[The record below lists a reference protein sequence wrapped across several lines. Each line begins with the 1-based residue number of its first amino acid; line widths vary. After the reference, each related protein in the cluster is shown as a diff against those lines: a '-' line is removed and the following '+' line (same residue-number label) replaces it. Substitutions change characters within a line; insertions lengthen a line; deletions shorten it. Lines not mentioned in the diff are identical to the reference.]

1 MRDEMSRIKQLLSS
15 KFSNNASWII
25 GAKVYQMAVNL
36 VISMLTARF
45 LGPANFGLINYA
57 ASYVALFT
65 SLCTLGINNVI
76 VNELINNR
84 NLQGR
89 LLGSSITMRLASSL
103 LSLVTILALAWGLN
117 PDEPL
122 TRQVVLIYS
131 TTLIFQCFDTLNYWY
146 QSNLMSK
153 VSSRIAIVG
162 YTAGAIYKTVLLIL
176 GKDVRWFA
184 FSHAL
189 ECAFVAVLLV
199 VFYSREMGGTQPLCW
214 SRPHEKTLLRKSYH
228 YILSGL
234 MIAVY
239 GQMDRI
245 MLKEMLGETSVGY
258 YSAAYTVCTAWP
270 FVLAAIIDS
279 ARPIILEEYKAGSSM
294 YETHI
299 IRLYSAIVYIS
310 LAVGLV
316 MTVFSKPVILLL
328 YGREYLPAWGA
339 LCILCW
345 FAAFSYLGG
354 ARSVYTVPQGKQKY
368 EKYLAAAGAV
378 CNLILNAILI
388 PVWGINGAAFATLIT
403 QIFTN
408 VVMGFFIPAIR
419 ENNILILKSLAVW
432 RHFGR

>member
-1 MRDEMSRIKQLLSS
+1 M
-15 KFSNNASWII
+15 
-25 GAKVYQMAVNL
+25 
-36 VISMLTARF
+36 
-45 LGPANFGLINYA
+45 
-57 ASYVALFT
+57 
-65 SLCTLGINNVI
+65 
-76 VNELINNR
+76 
-84 NLQGR
+84 
-89 LLGSSITMRLASSL
+89 
-103 LSLVTILALAWGLN
+103 
-117 PDEPL
+117 
-122 TRQVVLIYS
+122 
-131 TTLIFQCFDTLNYWY
+131 
-146 QSNLMSK
+146 
-153 VSSRIAIVG
+153 
-162 YTAGAIYKTVLLIL
+162 
-176 GKDVRWFA
+176 
-184 FSHAL
+184 
-189 ECAFVAVLLV
+189 AVLLL

-214 SRPHEKTLLRKSYH
+214 SRPHGKSLLRKSYH

-245 MLKEMLGETSVGY
+245 MLKEMLGEVSVGY

-279 ARPIILEEYKAGSSM
+279 ARPIILEEYKAGSPM

-328 YGREYLPAWGA
+328 YGREYLPARGA

-378 CNLILNAILI
+378 CNLVLNAILI

-403 QIFTN
+403 QLFTN
-408 VVMGFFIPAIR
+408 VIMGFFIPAIR

>member
-1 MRDEMSRIKQLLSS
+1 MS
-15 KFSNNASWII
+15 
-25 GAKVYQMAVNL
+25 
-36 VISMLTARF
+36 
-45 LGPANFGLINYA
+45 
-57 ASYVALFT
+57 
-65 SLCTLGINNVI
+65 
-76 VNELINNR
+76 E
-84 NLQGR
+84 
-89 LLGSSITMRLASSL
+89 
-103 LSLVTILALAWGLN
+103 
-117 PDEPL
+117 
-122 TRQVVLIYS
+122 
-131 TTLIFQCFDTLNYWY
+131 
-146 QSNLMSK
+146 

-162 YTAGAIYKTVLLIL
+162 YTAGAIYKTVLLVL

-189 ECAFVAVLLV
+189 ECAFVAVLLL

-214 SRPHEKTLLRKSYH
+214 SRPHGKSLLRKSYH

-279 ARPIILEEYKAGSSM
+279 ARPIILEEYKAGSPM

-299 IRLYSAIVYIS
+299 MRLYSAIVYIS

-328 YGREYLPAWGA
+328 YGREYLPARGA

-378 CNLILNAILI
+378 CNLVLNALLI

-403 QIFTN
+403 QLFTN
-408 VVMGFFIPAIR
+408 VIMGFFIPAIR

>member
-1 MRDEMSRIKQLLSS
+1 MRDEMSNIKQLLSS

-84 NLQGR
+84 NIQGR
-89 LLGSSITMRLASSL
+89 LLGSSISMRLASSV

-146 QSNLMSK
+146 QSNLMSR
-153 VSSRIAIVG
+153 VSSRIAIIG
-162 YTAGAIYKTVLLIL
+162 YTAGAVYKTVLLVL

-199 VFYSREMGGTQPLCW
+199 VFYSREMGRSQPLRW
-214 SRPHEKTLLRKSYH
+214 SPQEGRVLLKKSYH
-228 YILSGL
+228 FILSGL
-234 MIAVY
+234 MVAVY

-270 FVLAAIIDS
+270 FVLTAIIDS
-279 ARPIILEEYKAGSSM
+279 ARPIILEEYKAGSAM

-310 LAVGLV
+310 LAVGVV

-328 YGREYLPAWGA
+328 YGREYLPARGA

-354 ARSVYTVPQGKQKY
+354 ARSVYSVPQGKQKY

-378 CNLILNAILI
+378 CNLVLNALMI
-388 PVWGINGAAFATLIT
+388 PLWGINGAAAATLIT

-408 VVMGFFIPAIR
+408 VIMGFFIPAIR

-432 RHFGR
+432 RHFGH